1 MHHLYPSLRRALALP
16 VALALGAPFQVI
28 GAQATGPTLAVA
40 ADTSMRQLIKLRD
53 GSSVLGRIT
62 QSWGDSARVES
73 MAGVLMLRLA
83 SVSSVKLVRAT
94 SIHDG
99 AYWPDD
105 PNATRL
111 FFAPTGRMLKKGE
124 GYIAN
129 HWLFLMDGYKG
140 VTDRFTLGGA
150 MSLIPSDDFLKNNV
164 YFISPKVAITQS
176 ERVNTAAGVWMGT
189 APFVNDATDDLT
201 TFGIAYGVATL
212 GGDNGAFTFGG
223 GYGFAEGKLARNPML
238 MVGGTKRLSRRV
250 AFVSENWLFPNTDNP
265 VVSAGIRTIGDNVS
279 WDFGFITVLGTS
291 DTVLAPWV
299 GVAWKF

>member
-1 MHHLYPSLRRALALP
+1 MLLLPSSPRSAFAVLIALT
-16 VALALGAPFQVI
+16 LGAPCRVI
-28 GAQATGPTLAVA
+28 GAQSTGPTLTVA
-40 ADTSMRQLIKLRD
+40 ADTSMRQFIKLRD

-73 MAGVLMLRLA
+73 GAGVFMLRLA
-83 SVSSVKLVRAT
+83 SVSSVTLVRAT

-124 GYIAN
+124 GYMAN

-150 MSLIPSDDFLKNNV
+150 MSLLPTEDFLKNNV

-176 ERVNTAAGVWMGT
+176 ERVNTAAGVWVGT
-189 APFVNDATDDLT
+189 APFVNDATNDIT
-201 TFGIAYGVATL
+201 TFGIAYGVATW
-212 GGDNGAFTFGG
+212 GGDNGAFTLGG
-223 GYGFAEGKLARNPML
+223 GYGFAQGKLARNPLL
-238 MVGGTKRLSRRV
+238 MAGGTKRLSRRV
-250 AFVSENWLFPNTDNP
+250 AFVSENWLVPNTDRP
-265 VVSAGIRTIGDNVS
+265 VASAGIRTIGENLS
-279 WDFGFITVLGTS
+279 WDFGFFSVLGA
-291 DTVLAPWV
+291 DGFIPIPWL

>member
-1 MHHLYPSLRRALALP
+1 MRPSRLALAFAC
-16 VALALGAPFQVI
+16 VLGAATPYAVVA
-28 GAQATGPTLAVA
+28 AQSAGPTLTVA
-40 ADTSMRQLIKLRD
+40 ADTSMRQLITLRD

-83 SVSSVKLVRAT
+83 SVASVRLVRAS

-99 AYWPDD
+99 RYWPDD

-124 GYIAN
+124 GYLAN

-140 VTDRFTLGGA
+140 ITDRFTLGGA
-150 MSLIPSDDFLKNNV
+150 MSLMPTDDFLKNNV

-176 ERVNTAAGVWMGT
+176 ARVNTAAGVWMGT
-189 APFVNDATDDLT
+189 APFVNDETNDLT
-201 TFGIAYGVATL
+201 TFGIAYGVATW
-212 GGDNGAFTFGG
+212 GGDDGAFTLGG

-238 MVGGTKRLSRRV
+238 MVGGTNRLSRRV
-250 AFVSENWLFPNTDNP
+250 AFVSENWLMPNTDRP

-279 WDFGFITVLGTS
+279 WDFAFFSVLGGDGFIPI
-291 DTVLAPWV
+291 PWL